1 MLSWSAEETGRTVD
15 LARMMSDGDIGIEGG
30 PELVAL
36 GLASTGSESDAG
48 PATAVAGVLGGNA
61 AIYAAGVA
69 ANFELM
75 NRAVDAAGLPVGSVS
90 RERLAHIIE
99 ALDMNAFPHAGL

>member
-15 LARMMSDGDIGIEGG
+15 LGHMTSDGDIGIAGG

-36 GLASTGSESDAG
+36 GRASIGPESDPG
-48 PATAVAGVLGGNA
+48 PAAAVARVLGGDA

-75 NRAVDAAGLPVGSVS
+75 NRAVDAAGLPVGRVS

-99 ALDMNAFPHAGL
+99 ALEMDTFPHAAV